1 MLFLLLVTYQTR
13 AQSTD
18 AGANFVR
25 DVQPIFN
32 ARCAACHTGNE
43 AQAGLRLHTRA
54 EMLKGGV
61 SGPAIVAGSSA
72 NSLLV
77 ARITGEKPPLMPLAG
92 KPLSTAE
99 IGIIRRWI
107 DAGAPGPGATG
118 EPSWTPVLSPRRPD
132 IPEHAGFRNPI
143 DRFVA
148 AYFQKA
154 GVAFPAAISGEVF
167 LRRVYLDLWGL
178 PPTPQQRLEFLN
190 DSSLDSRERLIE
202 KLLAAAEP
210 YSGHWISFW
219 NDLLHNDEGVSYIG
233 DRKSI
238 TPWLVD
244 ALQKNLPYDR
254 FVRALLNPTGD
265 GDPEGFLLGVNWRGD
280 VNASQTAVMQAAQ
293 NSAQVFLAV
302 NLKCNSCHDSF
313 ISKWKLA
320 DAYGLASFY
329 SEKPLELVRCD
340 VPTGKTAVARFLYP
354 ELGGVATDAPLKEKR
369 EVAARLFTSPE
380 NGRFTRTFVN
390 RIWKQLFGRGLVEPV
405 DDLDA
410 EPWNADLLDWL
421 ASSFAEHGYD
431 VHYLLRT
438 ILNSRTYQLPAVDS
452 AADPADRKEKFV
464 FRGPQ
469 YRRLTAEQ
477 FVDAISAMTGEWRV
491 LQPRKAGEGSYSRE
505 WRLKASSLTRTLGR
519 PIRDSAVTERNTAP
533 STLQALEMA
542 NGETAATLLHRG
554 ALRMLGQL
562 PEPAPNRFDSG
573 VFRSDAIRVDAE
585 ISGAR
590 ELRLLLEDH
599 DSYDPA
605 RVTAGWAGA
614 RLVGPEGEVPL
625 AELPSR
631 PALQTGTIKMKG
643 RNAQS
648 AVLAPLSS
656 ELVFDLSGRRFT
668 HFQATVGVDESSQ
681 TSDISPSVRAF
692 VFTEKPDRM
701 QLVRVAGAPPV
712 PPPPALASVDDAISR
727 VYLHALGREPS
738 TGERASARRFFSS
751 GGSAKL
757 NSAGLEDF
765 LWAVVMLPEFQ
776 FIR

>member
-1 MLFLLLVTYQTR
+1 MLFLVLAMCQVR
-13 AQSTD
+13 AQSSAAD
-18 AGANFVR
+18 ASFAR

-32 ARCAACHTGNE
+32 ARCAACHTGSE

-77 ARITGEKPPLMPLAG
+77 ARITGEKQPLMPLAG
-92 KPLSTAE
+92 KPLSAAE
-99 IGIIRRWI
+99 IDVIRRWI
-107 DAGAPGPGATG
+107 DAGAPGPGAIE

-132 IPEHAGFRNPI
+132 VPENTSFRNPI
-143 DRFVA
+143 DRFMA

-154 GVAFPAAISGEVF
+154 GVAFPEAVSGEVF

-178 PPTPQQRLEFLN
+178 LPTPQQRLEFLN
-190 DSSLDSRERLIE
+190 NTGPDSRERLIE
-202 KLLAAAEP
+202 KLLAAEEP

-219 NDLLHNDEGVSYIG
+219 NDLLHNDEGVSYVG

-254 FVRALLNPTGD
+254 FARALLNPTED
-265 GDPEGFLLGVNWRGD
+265 SDPEGFLLGVNWRGD

-390 RIWKQLFGRGLVEPV
+390 RVWKQLFGRGLVEPV

-431 VHYLLRT
+431 IQYLLRA

-477 FVDAISAMTGEWRV
+477 FVDAISAMTGEWRI
-491 LQPRKAGEGSYSRE
+491 LQPRKAGEGTYSRE

-562 PEPAPNRFDSG
+562 PTPPPNRFDSG
-573 VFRSDAIRVDAE
+573 VFRSDAIHVDVE

-605 RVTAGWAGA
+605 RVTAGWTGA
-614 RLVGPEGEVPL
+614 RLTGPEGEVPL

-631 PALQTGTIKMKG
+631 PAFQTGTLKIKG
-643 RNAQS
+643 HDAQP

-668 HFQATVGVDESSQ
+668 RFQATVGVDESSQ
-681 TSDISPSVRAF
+681 TSDISPSVRTF
-692 VFTEKPDRM
+692 VFTEEPDRM

-712 PPPPALASVDDAISR
+712 PPPPALTSVDDAISR

-738 TGERASARRFFSS
+738 TRERASARQFF
-751 GGSAKL
+751 GGGRSVKL
-757 NSAGLEDF
+757 NSDGLEDF